1 MCYCCGKSGNG
12 IWIFKDGVRTKQCYS
27 FINDE
32 ERIECLKQYLKD
44 AYNVNWAPKDNTRND
59 YNITGVFDF
68 GISHSPDS
76 AADDKAEEDRHVSA
90 V

>member
-1 MCYCCGKSGNG
+1 M
-12 IWIFKDGVRTKQCYS
+12 
-27 FINDE
+27 
-32 ERIECLKQYLKD
+32 
-44 AYNVNWAPKDNTRND
+44 NWAPKDNTRND